1 VYAQVEAALLAAR
14 DQNGWELDI
23 AWWQITESGAS
34 GALAAVGF
42 ILGHVVGE
50 YFDMLGTSGR
60 GPRERYVLGREA
72 EKFAAGWYTM
82 DGDGF
87 ERVVGGLLSG
97 DEDSVLE
104 TFDGAALLVV
114 AAALLK
120 NGVGEEALVRARSE
134 ALGEALT

>member
-1 VYAQVEAALLAAR
+1 
-14 DQNGWELDI
+14 
-23 AWWQITESGAS
+23 
-34 GALAAVGF
+34 
-42 ILGHVVGE
+42 
-50 YFDMLGTSGR
+50 
-60 GPRERYVLGREA
+60 
-72 EKFAAGWYTM
+72 M